1 MEENN
6 KYYTPSIEE
15 FHVGFECELR
25 NFDNGEWRSYV
36 FSLNQVCFDK
46 DGNTKEHAVVFWIK
60 HGEVR
65 VKYLDAADIE
75 ECGWVL
81 KSEGNIIVFKRN
93 EPIDPNESEEFL
105 EYWHLTLHNDGTVI
119 VHNNGFYDSEIIIF
133 YGKIKNKSE
142 LKRLMKQLGIY
153 EQHNK

>member
-65 VKYLDAADIE
+65 VKYLDTADIE
-75 ECGWVL
+75 ECGFVL
-81 KSEGNIIVFKRN
+81 DETSVKYGNCFDFKKAPYVITVNKLTNTSVTIGKMVNSEY
-93 EPIDPNESEEFL
+93 E
-105 EYWHLTLHNDGTVI
+105 
-119 VHNNGFYDSEIIIF
+119 NNGNNYVLFT
-133 YGKIKNKSE
+133 GTIKNKSE
-142 LKRLMKQLGIY
+142 LKRLMKQLEI
-153 EQHNK
+153 